1 MTIWNGKKE
10 TIEINFFIM
19 SLHISECFIFHA
31 FQLSKRLW
39 NNKNAFQCLMNKI
52 VFLQATRSLFTEQAS
67 KCVMDTRD
75 SDLGDDS
82 MVSGV
87 DR

>member
-1 MTIWNGKKE
+1 
-10 TIEINFFIM
+10 
-19 SLHISECFIFHA
+19 
-31 FQLSKRLW
+31 
-39 NNKNAFQCLMNKI
+39 MNKI
-52 VFLQATRSLFTEQAS
+52 VFLQDARSFFTERAS

-87 DR
+87 VCTVNCGRYVTNSDGVFAKKWEKR